1 MASILDDQTQD
12 AFNRVEEASLKLLD
26 LDRRPVPRD
35 QHPKHHGCVRAVFVI
50 EKGLANTYRIGL
62 FEHEEVYDA
71 WLRFSNGAQR
81 DDRKPDV
88 HGLAI
93 KLMEVPGTKALDDEP
108 DGTTHDFVMV
118 DHPIFFLRDA
128 KEYAAFTDAL
138 LKARGK
144 VDSSLRNILS
154 YLLPGR
160 ACELMTLILL
170 FFFPWRLR
178 TFSRLIRFASSII
191 KDPLSTRYWSTTPYK
206 FGETHMKFRVVPAKL
221 ADELESQG
229 PSGESYAELSDFLAQ
244 AQPLPVET
252 GSKAGSSPDYL
263 QMALSDRLKDKGA
276 VFLFDCTFPELSA
289 SCDSAHEAL
298 NEPADFWCKP
308 PTDGSDEYSSC
319 NASRRNS

>member
-138 LKARGK
+138 LKARGQGH
-144 VDSSLRNILS
+144 R
-154 YLLPGR
+154 
-160 ACELMTLILL
+160 
-170 FFFPWRLR
+170 
-178 TFSRLIRFASSII
+178 I
-191 KDPLSTRYWSTTPYK
+191 KMGVFHK
-206 FGETHMKFRVVPAKL
+206 IGKFRH
-221 ADELESQG
+221 
-229 PSGESYAELSDFLAQ
+229 SD
-244 AQPLPVET
+244 
-252 GSKAGSSPDYL
+252 
-263 QMALSDRLKDKGA
+263 
-276 VFLFDCTFPELSA
+276 
-289 SCDSAHEAL
+289 
-298 NEPADFWCKP
+298 
-308 PTDGSDEYSSC
+308 
-319 NASRRNS
+319 